1 MNGKDSRWTK
11 QFKMILDI
19 IYESDRP
26 VSADE
31 AYKIARKKLPNISL
45 GTVYRNLN
53 KLVSEGLV
61 SEVQSNGI
69 TAFSRHPF
77 PSAHFECS
85 TCHKLVTVPVE
96 LNVLELSHKCGMAID
111 RWSLHLIGTC
121 SECAKKCI

>member
-85 TCHKLVTVPVE
+85 ACHKLVTVPVE

-121 SECAKKCI
+121 AECAKKCT